1 MLELRRWKTNLIKK
15 FFFKI
20 SYWCHVY
27 FQPVLLPWVSANTVS
42 SNSIALTHKALS
54 EGKVITW
61 MFQLGIFQQ
70 AGWLL
75 WRLEFNHHLHPD
87 LIKTKRTVSESWQ
100 LSVTWLLSGCSECV
114 ALKTSC
120 GCTFLRSSL
129 VCVTLFTISLLLGD
143 YFVHLCYR
151 VGVFHA
157 NCTAVH
163 LRPK

>member
-15 FFFKI
+15 HFFKFPI
-20 SYWCHVY
+20 DVMCIFSLFSCPGCQLILFRPTTSHLHTRHCQRERSQHEC
-27 FQPVLLPWVSANTVS
+27 FSWVSFS
-42 SNSIALTHKALS
+42 KQDDCCD
-54 EGKVITW
+54 E
-61 MFQLGIFQQ
+61 
-70 AGWLL
+70 
-75 WRLEFNHHLHPD
+75 LEFNHYLHPD
-87 LIKTKRTVSESWQ
+87 LIDTKGTVSESWQ